1 MPERYPPD
9 DPREWLNR
17 ARGDLALA
25 RATQEGVYLEDL
37 CFHAQQAAEKS
48 IKALLIRL
56 GVEFP
61 YVHDLARL
69 LTLVEEAG
77 EELPETVRQAERLT
91 RFAIF
96 ARYPG
101 LSGAVSEQEYDD
113 AISLAEEVIRWV
125 EQRLASQ
132 SR

>member
-17 ARGDLALA
+17 ARSDLAMA
-25 RATQEGVYLEDL
+25 RAKQEGVYLEDL

-48 IKALLIRL
+48 IKALLILL

-77 EELPETVRQAERLT
+77 EELPEGVKQAERLT
-91 RFAIF
+91 CFAIF

-101 LSGAVSEQEYDD
+101 LSGALSEQEYDG
-113 AISLAEEVIRWV
+113 AISLAERVIRWV
-125 EQRLASQ
+125 EQRSVSQ
-132 SR
+132 S

>member
-17 ARGDLALA
+17 AHSDFAIA
-25 RATQEGVYLEDL
+25 RAKHEGVYLEDL

-48 IKALLIRL
+48 VKALLIML
-56 GVEFP
+56 AVEFP

-101 LSGAVSEQEYDD
+101 LSGQ
-113 AISLAEEVIRWV
+113 
-125 EQRLASQ
+125 
-132 SR
+132 

>member
-17 ARGDLALA
+17 ARSDLAIA
-25 RATQEGVYLEDL
+25 MAKQKGVYLEDL
-37 CFHAQQAAEKS
+37 CFHAQQATEKS

-77 EELPETVRQAERLT
+77 EELPEPVREAERLT

-101 LSGAVSEQEYDD
+101 LSGPVSEQEYGE

-125 EQRLASQ
+125 EQRLGSQ
-132 SR
+132 NS